1 MPPNRERPRSCRP
14 ESSVTARLVASAF
27 RAGPSP
33 QPLAAAR
40 VPSAL
45 TAAAVACSAHEPCLP
60 GDPQVRLPHG
70 RALTVPPF
78 SRRYAIP
85 PEHGKRLER
94 LAIGRCLRRRG
105 GPGGEAGRLAGALP
119 SCFPAPSPALTRSGP
134 WSLCRGPSLHGSA
147 QRAAAVIS
155 GTRVG
160 VLAESSVAP
169 ARAFPSPQVVVQSGG
184 DLAWASEL
192 LGDRR
197 PRTRSCDS
205 PGLPQQVSLPA
216 ATVPPPALSSPG
228 LPRGFVTGAQAAS
241 AEGHG
246 LEVKAGPGV
255 RDPWSDTEVPGHPEG
270 GTGSWCPVT
279 PVTPAVWPMLCQLER
294 PPLPRR
300 QHPGGGGWQGE
311 APSVGSPRHST
322 GPISGRPD
330 CPGSSDKQSSP
341 RKAAT
346 EPCGSHCSASARPPH
361 CWPPSSGP
369 SPRLHRDPRLVLC
382 SPPFRC
388 FALAM
393 GVVDLSA
400 KIGAPC
406 PSRTSMALVPRE

>member
-1 MPPNRERPRSCRP
+1 MPPNRERPHSCRP
-14 ESSVTARLVASAF
+14 ESSVTARLVAGAF

-147 QRAAAVIS
+147 QRAAAVTS

-169 ARAFPSPQVVVQSGG
+169 ARAFPSPQVVV
-184 DLAWASEL
+184 
-192 LGDRR
+192 
-197 PRTRSCDS
+197 
-205 PGLPQQVSLPA
+205 
-216 ATVPPPALSSPG
+216 
-228 LPRGFVTGAQAAS
+228 
-241 AEGHG
+241 
-246 LEVKAGPGV
+246 
-255 RDPWSDTEVPGHPEG
+255 
-270 GTGSWCPVT
+270 
-279 PVTPAVWPMLCQLER
+279 
-294 PPLPRR
+294 
-300 QHPGGGGWQGE
+300 
-311 APSVGSPRHST
+311 
-322 GPISGRPD
+322 
-330 CPGSSDKQSSP
+330 
-341 RKAAT
+341 
-346 EPCGSHCSASARPPH
+346 
-361 CWPPSSGP
+361 
-369 SPRLHRDPRLVLC
+369 
-382 SPPFRC
+382 
-388 FALAM
+388 
-393 GVVDLSA
+393 
-400 KIGAPC
+400 
-406 PSRTSMALVPRE
+406 